1 NTGLSLMPKVF
12 QLPYPFAIVGR
23 LASVFSVRGHSGE
36 AAFRLILLAI
46 GFCLTSPAIWG
57 PTGRASVAA
66 SCGQS
71 APQSDR
77 EQSVF
82 AAKNPARD
90 ISIGEAGQ
98 SRPQQQSGDR
108 SDSVLERFVQEGIS
122 IEFSLTRV
130 SGQPSGSS
138 TLVEN
143 NDVEFKFRI
152 TDAASG
158 TPLKG

>member
-1 NTGLSLMPKVF
+1 MPKVF

-23 LASVFSVRGHSGE
+23 LASVFSVRGYSGE

-71 APQSDR
+71 APQSDQ

-82 AAKNPARD
+82 PAKNPARDISRD

-108 SDSVLERFVQEGIS
+108 SDSVLERFVQM
-122 IEFSLTRV
+122 V
-130 SGQPSGSS
+130 
-138 TLVEN
+138 
-143 NDVEFKFRI
+143 
-152 TDAASG
+152 
-158 TPLKG
+158 